1 MHKSTSKM
9 LEELKACNEFEKF
22 YDENKE
28 YAVDLTLAQYIEKL
42 IKEKGLSKAAVI
54 KNAEMSEVYAYQIMS
69 GLRIPER
76 KKLLCLAFG
85 MGLNLEETQQL
96 LKCTGYAQLY
106 VKNTFDCIVI
116 YGLCNGFTV
125 PDVNEKLYDFGLET
139 LG

>member
-1 MHKSTSKM
+1 MRKSTSEM

-28 YAVDLTLAQYIEKL
+28 YTVDLTLAQYIERL
-42 IKEKGLSKAAVI
+42 IKEKGLSKAEVI

-69 GLRIPER
+69 GLRIPDR

-85 MGLNLEETQQL
+85 MKLNLEETQQL

>member
-1 MHKSTSKM
+1 M

-28 YAVDLTLAQYIEKL
+28 YTVDLTLAQYIERL
-42 IKEKGLSKAAVI
+42 IKEKGLSKAEVI

-69 GLRIPER
+69 GLRIPDR

-85 MGLNLEETQQL
+85 MKLNLEETQQL

>member
-1 MHKSTSKM
+1 MQKDTSKM
-9 LEELKACNEFEKF
+9 LEELRACNEFERF

-28 YAVDLTLAQYIEKL
+28 YTVDFSLAEYIERIL
-42 IKEKGLSKAAVI
+42 KEKGLSKAAVI

-69 GLRIPER
+69 GLRIPDR

-85 MGLNLEETQQL
+85 MGLNLDETQQL
-96 LKCTGYAQLY
+96 LKCTGYAPLY

>member
-1 MHKSTSKM
+1 M

-28 YAVDLTLAQYIEKL
+28 YTVDLTLAQYIEKL

>member
-1 MHKSTSKM
+1 MRKSTSEM

-28 YAVDLTLAQYIEKL
+28 YTVDLTLAQYIERL
-42 IKEKGLSKAAVI
+42 IKEKGLSKAEVI

-69 GLRIPER
+69 GLRIPDR

-85 MGLNLEETQQL
+85 MGLNLDETQQL
-96 LKCTGYAQLY
+96 LKCTGYAPLY

>member
-1 MHKSTSKM
+1 MQKSTSKM

-28 YAVDLTLAQYIEKL
+28 YAVDLTLAQYIERL

-96 LKCTGYAQLY
+96 LKCTGYAPLY